1 MDIQQLK
8 SFKILV
14 IGDSCTDFY
23 YFGNCERISP
33 EAPVPIFQLLK
44 TEKRKGMASNVM
56 VNLEGL
62 GNEVDTI
69 FNKQEI
75 NKKRYIDAKT
85 KQHLLRVDE
94 GDHEPVEPIK
104 KEQIDN
110 IDFDKYDALVLSDY
124 DKGFL
129 PASKIKYLLKK
140 ASNCLVFVDSKK
152 EDLSIFKNC
161 IVKINKSEFVRSKS
175 FPKKSDLII
184 TLGKD
189 GAMWYN
195 ERKKFKTKKV
205 DVFDVCGAGDTFLAA
220 LCTAYLSYKNIEKS
234 INFANECATF
244 SVCQLGTYAIQ
255 RSDLI
260 DLHI

>member
-8 SFKILV
+8 PFKILV

-23 YFGNCERISP
+23 YFGSCERISP

-44 TEKRKGMASNVM
+44 TEKKKGMAANVAA
-56 VNLEGL
+56 NLEGL
-62 GNEVDTI
+62 GNDVDIVT
-69 FNKQEI
+69 NNQKI
-75 NKKRYIDAKT
+75 NKKRYVDERT

-94 GDHEPVEPIK
+94 GDNEPVDCITE
-104 KEQIDN
+104 EQINNLDY
-110 IDFDKYDALVLSDY
+110 DVYDAIVISDY

-129 PASKIKYLLKK
+129 PPEKIISILKK
-140 ASNCLVFVDSKK
+140 ASDCLVFVDSKK
-152 EDLSIFKNC
+152 RDLSIFEDC
-161 IVKINKSEFVRSKS
+161 VVKINKSEFTIAEQL
-175 FPKKSDLII
+175 PKLSNLVI

-195 ERKKFKTKKV
+195 KEKIYGTEEV

-220 LCTAYLSYKNIEKS
+220 LTTACLSSGNMEKS
-234 INFANECATF
+234 IKFANKCATL
-244 SVCQLGTYAIQ
+244 SVCHLGTYVVQ

-260 DLHI
+260 